1 MSPAYARLMK
11 ALRGDKVAQFEKAVA
26 TLDDKAALMRLHG
39 AQRQTILHEA
49 AAQGQKSIVLWLLRG
64 YATAID
70 HVQVRNVRPMCFEIS
85 VDCVVLCCVVGRWTI
100 SVALCSGG
108 RPARDL
114 SCVVESRRRS
124 SHQRRCWLHCRA
136 LFCWFCVAY

>member
-70 HVQVRNVRPMCFEIS
+70 HVQVLRSMCFEMS
-85 VDCVVLCCVVGRWTI
+85 VDCAVLCCVVG
-100 SVALCSGG
+100 
-108 RPARDL
+108 
-114 SCVVESRRRS
+114 
-124 SHQRRCWLHCRA
+124 
-136 LFCWFCVAY
+136 